1 MKKLCL
7 LFVFCSLF
15 IFAACGSDSKN
26 DSQNDSEA
34 TLNDNDIND
43 AEEVAD
49 NEGDTENQDPDQG
62 RKQGELYG
70 ECYPNE
76 TCNKGLICDV
86 ENNICIKEP
95 DQNNDND
102 INDAEEV
109 ADNEGDTENQ
119 DADQGR
125 KQGELYGECYP
136 NETCNK
142 GLICDVENNICIKD
156 PDQNNDN
163 DTAPA
168 DDTEETP
175 EEDTDSDSDTN
186 ECTYNEEDLTQ
197 NKSCNEGVLTTC
209 TEENTL
215 ESAECELG
223 FGCKDD
229 GSDCAECQNE
239 NSICTNNAAQIG
251 SFKSCSNGTWSEE
264 TTCLNSFSCD
274 PNNTGCGV
282 CKNSTLK
289 CTNDSNIGKY
299 QVCTN
304 GAWGS
309 NIVCSN
315 SYSCKS
321 SSGTSQAEVCGVC
334 KNSTYKCANDSNGIG
349 KYQACSNGAWS
360 TANVT
365 CPSNYSC
372 KGPDGASLIGVS
384 QAEVCGVCKNSTYKC
399 ANDSNGIGRYQVCTN
414 GAWPTSN
421 VVCPNNYSCK
431 GSNGASIIGTSSAT
445 VCGECLNGS
454 KRCVGNIAFQFCVSG
469 AWSSSTNCQ
478 SGSSC
483 QNGECVQQ

>member
-26 DSQNDSEA
+26 DTQNDSEA
-34 TLNDNDIND
+34 TL
-43 AEEVAD
+43 
-49 NEGDTENQDPDQG
+49 
-62 RKQGELYG
+62 
-70 ECYPNE
+70 
-76 TCNKGLICDV
+76 
-86 ENNICIKEP
+86 
-95 DQNNDND
+95 NDND

-156 PDQNNDN
+156 HDQNNDNDINDAEEVADNEGDTENQDPDQGRKQGELYGECYPNETCNKGLICDVENNICIKDHDQNNDN

-175 EEDTDSDSDTN
+175 EEDTDSDETPDEDTDTDSDTN

-197 NKSCNEGVLTTC
+197 NKSCNEGVLMTC

-282 CKNSTLK
+282 CKNSTYK
-289 CTNDSNIGKY
+289 CTNGSNNVGRY
-299 QVCTN
+299 QVCTK
-304 GAWGS
+304 GAWPS
-309 NIVCSN
+309 TYTSCPN
-315 SYSCKS
+315 SYSCKGS
-321 SSGTSQAEVCGVC
+321 SGFIGTSQADVCGVC
-334 KNSTYKCANDSNGIG
+334 KNSTLKC
-349 KYQACSNGAWS
+349 
-360 TANVT
+360 T
-365 CPSNYSC
+365 
-372 KGPDGASLIGVS
+372 
-384 QAEVCGVCKNSTYKC
+384 
-399 ANDSNGIGRYQVCTN
+399 NDSNGIGRYQVCTN